1 MTKIGFRVYTLIV
14 ISHSVSRETFTAVFQ
29 IVSHET
35 LAAISQNVSRGTF
48 LFLIIFC
55 G

>member
-1 MTKIGFRVYTLIV
+1 MYALID
-14 ISHSVSRETFTAVFQ
+14 ISHSVSRETFTAVLQ

-35 LAAISQNVSRGTF
+35 LAVILRNVSRGTF
-48 LFLIIFC
+48 LYLIIFC